1 MAKGETLKDQVDT
14 LDLGKAPRGT
24 NLSLCHSIRLY
35 KTVWKTFSPGLTE
48 GSSQIV
54 GPVTP

>member
-1 MAKGETLKDQVDT
+1 MAKGETLKDQVVTSDM
-14 LDLGKAPRGT
+14 GKAPRGT
-24 NLSLCHSIRLY
+24 NLSMYHSIRLY
-35 KTVWKTFSPGLTE
+35 ETVWKTFSGVSTE